1 MSWKRRNVSSFFIV
15 CFVDETREKNS
26 LFSSSLFSH
35 PKTFQKKKTGDHL
48 HTNYHT
54 LFTFLRSKGYFVD
67 ILGSTFD
74 CFSAE
79 DYGKRIS
86 SSLLSGFFFF
96 LDERDSKGKKKLTSR
111 SLLFLSLFSLSL
123 SPLFLLSLVLSNPVQ
138 TSGALLVVD
147 AEEEYYSSEVDKI
160 ARDVKE
166 KGLGLIVFADWFNV
180 AHMASLRFFD
190 DNTRSWWTPPTGGV
204 RSEEGE
210 GEEKC
215 CWQFFSLFRQE
226 RERGTHQHTAHLSLS
241 RLFHAAKN
249 KKKQSNV
256 PALNDLLAPFGVAFG
271 DAVLEGPVGG
281 VFVGETP
288 PPAGGGAAAKN
299 GGKSF
304 DYASGTNI
312 ARFPAGGTLF
322 EATLTQRASE
332 GVAASPVDGGKE
344 SREAT
349 DGEGGVT
356 GRHAILGLARAG
368 AGAVAAFGDSGCL
381 DSSHQRGD
389 CFWLLDK
396 ILDFA
401 VSGSRDAAL
410 FGPPGEED
418 ENAGALAAPFALQTG
433 GNGNAGG
440 DSPLPSRPLGLPS
453 EEALPFS
460 SVTDRNAAP
469 PACEPNSALQFA
481 APHWPAVAREKAEE
495 GKTEKGKA
503 AGGAAAAASGAAAAG
518 AGAAKPSRKDLLPP
532 KAAAAAA
539 VDGDDAGGSSAA
551 PLHTNSS
558 GRNGK
563 SHHPSSSSSSSSSSS
578 TRPRSPPTST
588 SSSAAAAAAY
598 LAASYYSSAALI
610 AKNLV
615 RSAGSRAGIGGG
627 GGSRSPP
634 SPVAL
639 AGAGAAAAL
648 CLWAAVRASIRRRR
662 AAAAGAGGDTGGPG
676 GSKQRYSRVAAPLSP
691 GSLADYGVELGNAL
705 RPGAL
710 TSSTSRPS
718 AAHMK
723 E

>member
-1 MSWKRRNVSSFFIV
+1 MLLAVFLPFSIGA
-15 CFVDETREKNS
+15 REGNS
-26 LFSSSLFSH
+26 
-35 PKTFQKKKTGDHL
+35 P
-48 HTNYHT
+48 
-54 LFTFLRSKGYFVD
+54 
-67 ILGSTFD
+67 
-74 CFSAE
+74 
-79 DYGKRIS
+79 
-86 SSLLSGFFFF
+86 
-96 LDERDSKGKKKLTSR
+96 
-111 SLLFLSLFSLSL
+111 
-123 SPLFLLSLVLSNPVQ
+123 
-138 TSGALLVVD
+138 
-147 AEEEYYSSEVDKI
+147 
-160 ARDVKE
+160 
-166 KGLGLIVFADWFNV
+166 
-180 AHMASLRFFD
+180 AHRA
-190 DNTRSWWTPPTGGV
+190 P
-204 RSEEGE
+204 
-210 GEEKC
+210 
-215 CWQFFSLFRQE
+215 
-226 RERGTHQHTAHLSLS
+226 LSLS

-332 GVAASPVDGGKE
+332 GVAATPVDGGKE

-539 VDGDDAGGSSAA
+539 ADSDDAGGSSAA

-588 SSSAAAAAAY
+588 SSAAAAAAAY
-598 LAASYYSSAALI
+598 PAASYYSSAALN

-648 CLWAAVRASIRRRR
+648 CLWAAVRASMRRRR

-705 RPGAL
+705 RRPGAL